1 MKSYVLDLSNAF
13 TDHRQKVCIGRRLEW
28 TAVGQ
33 LKQAVAE
40 LFHISSE
47 VLVCCERGIY
57 YPDTEHIDILP
68 DNVTLKFVTVPD
80 EQDDSDSEESV
91 QIAKVPKRK
100 SSSVQQVN
108 GSHENSSLD
117 IAKPKRRRLRKR
129 KQSAAAARARTLSDA
144 HTSDEVVVPVRAE
157 NGQPE
162 AKLKS
167 TKKEPAM
174 ESEVV
179 VPFRNLRTELKA
191 RVVRAISPSILEPP
205 AQQNGISNGGENA
218 ESVVAGGLELSV
230 VKQESSVPSIYG
242 NVAVEIAAV

>member
-129 KQSAAAARARTLSDA
+129 KQSAAAARSRKHSE

-162 AKLKS
+162 AKQRS
-167 TKKEPAM
+167 RKKELAM
-174 ESEVV
+174 ESAVV

-218 ESVVAGGLELSV
+218 ESVVAGGLERD